1 MNRSHRPLRRGL
13 AALALAGLALALPSA
28 QGAQAGGPARSLA
41 IAWSAQEGA
50 GPVGETAR
58 AQRSDLRLLAGWETE
73 DGGRMAGLTI
83 RLDDGWK
90 TYWRVP
96 GDAGIPPE
104 FDWSGSENVASV
116 EVLWP
121 RPVAFDLFGMTT
133 LGYKQEVTLPL
144 KAVPVDPAKPMV
156 LRLSLAYGVCADICM
171 PEMAEVALPLGGAP
185 NRGLA
190 PIEAALAALP
200 ESPAS
205 TGARLAGCRLTGEGD
220 ARRLEASL
228 RLPSPP
234 RGPLLAVVEGPEPL
248 WFEPAAL
255 TAAPDLGRDA
265 MRLSARLD
273 PASGAAWLDRTAL
286 RVTVL
291 GADRA
296 VAFEGCEG

>member
-1 MNRSHRPLRRGL
+1 MNRTHRLSRRGL
-13 AALALAGLALALPSA
+13 AALVLAAVAAALPASP
-28 QGAQAGGPARSLA
+28 GAQAGGPQRSLA
-41 IAWSAQEGA
+41 IAWSGQERA

-58 AQRSDLRLLAGWETE
+58 AQRSALQLLPGWATG

-133 LGYKQEVTLPL
+133 LGYKHEVTLPL
-144 KAVPVDPAKPMV
+144 KATPVDPSRPMA

-171 PEMAEVALPLGGAP
+171 PEMAEVALPLAGAP

-190 PIEAALAALP
+190 PIEAALARLP
-200 ESPAS
+200 A
-205 TGARLAGCRLTGEGD
+205 TAAAAGARLEGCRLAGAQDE
-220 ARRLEASL
+220 RRLEAEL
-228 RLPSPP
+228 RLPEPP

-248 WFEPAAL
+248 WFEPGRL
-255 TAAPDLGRDA
+255 TQGEDGA
-265 MRLSARLD
+265 MRLTARLD

-291 GADRA
+291 GADGA
-296 VAFEGCEG
+296 VAFEGCGS